1 MDYVELD
8 GVCKYYHMGENT
20 VAAADGVSF
29 SLEKGSFGVIIG
41 PSGAG
46 KTTVLNILGG
56 MDVCDGGKVILDGRN
71 ISALTQKELTAYR
84 RYDVGFVFQFY
95 NLIQNLTARENVDLA
110 GDICNSPAPAAEM
123 LRLVGLEERMN
134 NFPSQLSGGEM
145 QRVAIARAMVKRPK
159 ILLCDEPT
167 GALDYSTGKAVLKL
181 LRDTGRETGTTV
193 IVVTHNQAI
202 APMAD
207 QVIRMNSGKVV
218 SSERNRDPVPVESIE
233 W

>member
-1 MDYVELD
+1 
-8 GVCKYYHMGENT
+8 
-20 VAAADGVSF
+20 
-29 SLEKGSFGVIIG
+29 
-41 PSGAG
+41 
-46 KTTVLNILGG
+46 
-56 MDVCDGGKVILDGRN
+56 
-71 ISALTQKELTAYR
+71 
-84 RYDVGFVFQFY
+84 
-95 NLIQNLTARENVDLA
+95 
-110 GDICNSPAPAAEM
+110 
-123 LRLVGLEERMN
+123 MN